1 MLRDDR
7 RHRSS
12 STIILLV
19 ILFTGIAIG
28 LYYWLIAGRVPN
40 QVILEADFEQGVTE
54 YVPDDSLARLML
66 SQKLRMRDVVEALQR
81 AAEDGRVKG
90 LVARVGQSNMRLAQV
105 QEVRD
110 AVIAFRKSG
119 KPAVAYAETFGEAG
133 PGNSSYYL
141 ATAFD
146 AVYLQP
152 SGDVGLTGLIYEQ
165 PFVRGTLDKLGIIPR
180 LDGRKEYKSF
190 RYMFTERK
198 YLPPHREE
206 VTHVMD
212 AQFGQIVK
220 GIADARKLPEN
231 ELRSLIN
238 QGPFIGHEAVD
249 AKLVDGLAYRDE
261 VYDKIKEKAGTKAEL
276 LRLGD
281 YRERAGSPNQKGT
294 TIALIY
300 AVGGIERGKSGYNV
314 TTGETIMGSD
324 TIAAAIR
331 DAVKDS
337 DVKAILLRIDS
348 PGGSYVA
355 SDTIWRE
362 TVNARKAA
370 KPLIVSMGSVAASG
384 GYFIAMAAD
393 KIVAQPATIT
403 GSIGVFGGKMITTS
417 FWNKLG
423 VTWGEVHT
431 SRNADV
437 WTQTKD
443 LSPAQK
449 VRFAEWLDRVYGD
462 FISKVGQGRNMSQ
475 DEVEKVARGRI
486 WTGEDAKR
494 LGLVDELGGFPT
506 ALRLVRKAI
515 KISDDAPVRLK
526 VYPEKKT
533 LFKLVSELQW
543 VVGGVNETDSAIA
556 HTIEELQPVVRTVE
570 SMGFSSRSNVLRME
584 EFNETV
590 N

>member
-7 RHRSS
+7 RRRSS

-19 ILFTGIAIG
+19 ILATGISVG

-66 SQKLRMRDVVEALQR
+66 SQKLRLRDVVEALQR
-81 AAEDGRVKG
+81 AAEDSRVKG
-90 LVARVGQSNMRLAQV
+90 LIARVGQSNMRLAQV

-110 AVIAFRKSG
+110 AVIAFRESG

-220 GIADARKLPEN
+220 GIADARKLSDN
-231 ELRSLIN
+231 ELRSLID

-281 YRERAGSPNQKGT
+281 YRERAGGPNQKGT

-314 TTGETIMGSD
+314 TTGEIIMGSD

-403 GSIGVFGGKMITTS
+403 GSIGVFGGKMITTG

-423 VTWGEVHT
+423 VTWDEVHT

-443 LSPAQK
+443 LSPVQK
-449 VRFAEWLDRVYGD
+449 VRFAKWLDRVYGD
-462 FISKVGQGRNMSQ
+462 FTSKVGQGRNLTQ

-494 LGLVDELGGFPT
+494 LGLVDELGGFQT
-506 ALRLVRKAI
+506 ALQLVRKAI

-533 LFKLVSELQW
+533 LFKLVSELQR
-543 VVGGVNETDSAIA
+543 VFGGVNETDNAIA
-556 HTIEELQPVVRTVE
+556 RTLEELQPVVRTVE
-570 SMGFSSRSNVLRME
+570 TMGFSSRSSVLKME
-584 EFNETV
+584 EFE
-590 N
+590 